1 MKTVKIYVPD
11 MECESCSTILKKR
24 FDKIEG
30 VQNLKFSS
38 DAVDISFDESK
49 VHTEKLLQTIKDAGY
64 RAATHPFEKKNLK
77 ERKREF
83 LEKKE
88 KFAHEWKIIK
98 YSLSIFLILSL
109 LEIAAYFLFL
119 KNIPY
124 FLEKYPWW
132 FFYLNISIA
141 TLGTAIWHY
150 LSYKTKVTCML
161 GMMIGMT
168 MGMQTGMMLGAV
180 FGATNGLFLGAIV
193 GVILGVLVGIFTGKC
208 CGIMGILQ
216 GMMSGLMGGVM
227 GPMVTLMLFADN
239 ILWFMPL
246 YMLVNVLIL
255 WGFSYMIFEEMVENK
270 EVQKVPLSFSKLL
283 LFTIMATG
291 ILITL
296 MLYGIKSPLVAG

>member
-1 MKTVKIYVPD
+1 MKVKIYVPD
-11 MECESCSTILKKR
+11 MECGSCSTLLKKR
-24 FDKIEG
+24 FEKIEG
-30 VQNLKFSS
+30 IQSTTFSNDS
-38 DAVDISFDESK
+38 VEISFEESK
-49 VHTEKLLQTIKDAGY
+49 VHTEKLLQTIRDAGY

-88 KFAHEWKIIK
+88 KFDHEWKIVK
-98 YSLSIFLILSL
+98 YSLSIFIILSL
-109 LEIAAYFLFL
+109 VEIVLYFLFL

-141 TLGTAIWHY
+141 TLATAVWHY
-150 LSYKTKVTCML
+150 LSYKAKVTCML

-180 FGATNGLFLGAIV
+180 FGATNGLFLGAVIGLIT
-193 GVILGVLVGIFTGKC
+193 GVSVGIFTGKC

-216 GMMSGLMGGVM
+216 GMMAGLMGGVM
-227 GPMVTLMLFADN
+227 GPMVTLMLFADH

-255 WGFSYMIFEEMVENK
+255 LGFSYMIFEEMVENK
-270 EVQKVPLSFSKLL
+270 EVQKVPISFTKLL
-283 LFTIMATG
+283 LCT
-291 ILITL
+291 ILITVILIGL
-296 MLYGIKSPLVAG
+296 MVYGIKSPLVAG

>member
-1 MKTVKIYVPD
+1 MKVKIYVPD
-11 MECESCSTILKKR
+11 MECESCSTLLKKR
-24 FDKIEG
+24 FDKREG
-30 VQNLKFSS
+30 IQSIKFSN
-38 DAVDISFDESK
+38 DAVELSFDEQK
-49 VHTEKLLQTIKDAGY
+49 VHTEELLQTIKDAGY
-64 RAATHPFEKKNLK
+64 RAGLHPFDKKTLK
-77 ERKREF
+77 ERRREF

-88 KFAHEWKIIK
+88 KFAHEWKIIW
-98 YSLSIFLILSL
+98 YSFALFLILSS

-141 TLGTAIWHY
+141 TLATAIWHY
-150 LSYKTKVTCML
+150 RSYKAKVTCML

-180 FGATNGLFLGAIV
+180 FGATNGLFLGAIIGLLT
-193 GVILGVLVGIFTGKC
+193 GVTVGIFTGKC
-208 CGIMGILQ
+208 CGVMGILQ
-216 GMMSGLMGGVM
+216 GMMAGLMGGVM

-270 EVQKVPLSFSKLL
+270 EVEKAPLSFAKLL
-283 LFTIMATG
+283 SFSLVITFV
-291 ILITL
+291 LIAL

>member
-1 MKTVKIYVPD
+1 MKVKIYVPD
-11 MECESCSTILKKR
+11 MECESCSTLLKKR
-24 FDKIEG
+24 FDKLEG
-30 VQNLKFSS
+30 IQNLHFSS
-38 DAVDISFDESK
+38 EAVEISFDENK
-49 VHTEKLLQTIKDAGY
+49 VKEETLVQTIKNAGY
-64 RAATHPFEKKNLK
+64 RASVHPFEKKNFK

-88 KFAHEWKIIK
+88 KFNLEWKIIK
-98 YSLSIFLILSL
+98 YSLSLFIILSL

-132 FFYLNISIA
+132 FFYLNISVA
-141 TLGTAIWHY
+141 TLATAIWHY
-150 LSYKTKVTCML
+150 RSYKAKVTCML

-193 GVILGVLVGIFTGKC
+193 GVISGVGIGVYTGKC

-216 GMMSGLMGGVM
+216 GMMAGLMGGVM

-239 ILWFMPL
+239 IFWFMPL

-270 EVQKVPLSFSKLL
+270 DVQKVPLSFTKLL
-283 LFTIMATG
+283 CISLVITSVL
-291 ILITL
+291 LIL